1 MENKEKEYFSVFLSE
16 ETAKLIQKNPWLSKE
31 ERDTII
37 SKKWHDKRKAE
48 EPELEEAL
56 RSVVLKYKHNTLK
69 QFNNVIRKI
78 LIADKGNVK
87 NLWKSS
93 DEKINKVSKSPIQ
106 KASHLVNKRT
116 ETGNKDIDN
125 HTDSVVINSEKDSGS
140 KEPLP
145 STSESSKPVSSP
157 SASSN
162 KVSPSSASFNQVS
175 SPSTSSNQVSS
186 SSASYKQVI
195 LEEEIISKIF
205 FSFS

>member
-1 MENKEKEYFSVFLSE
+1 MENKEKECFSVFLSE
-16 ETAKLIQKNPWLSKE
+16 ETAKLIKKKPWLSKE
-31 ERDTII
+31 ERDAII
-37 SKKWHDKRKAE
+37 SKKWQDKRNAE

-69 QFNNVIRKI
+69 QFNSVIRKI

-93 DEKINKVSKSPIQ
+93 DENINKVSKSPIQ
-106 KASHLVNKRT
+106 KASHLLNKRT
-116 ETGNKDIDN
+116 EPGNKDLENSLSPRKVNDYEVIIIDN
-125 HTDSVVINSEKDSGS
+125 HTDSVVINSEKDSDS
-140 KEPLP
+140 KEPLA

-162 KVSPSSASFNQVS
+162 LVSPSSASS
-175 SPSTSSNQVSS
+175 
-186 SSASYKQVI
+186 KQVI
-195 LEEEIISKIF
+195 LEQEIISKIF